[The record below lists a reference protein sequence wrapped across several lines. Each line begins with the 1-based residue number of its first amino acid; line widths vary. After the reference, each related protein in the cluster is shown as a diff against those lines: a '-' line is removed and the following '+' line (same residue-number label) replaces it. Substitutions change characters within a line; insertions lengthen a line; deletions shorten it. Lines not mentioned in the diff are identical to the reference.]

1 MFRPELK
8 EDARF
13 EFEFDNPP
21 PPPPPAELLYKLPCL
36 LWVRSEIFLIQL
48 NIFQSQSPEV
58 LPRLV
63 GETLSNIGSV
73 SSPMKMI

>member
-1 MFRPELK
+1 MLRPELK

-13 EFEFDNPP
+13 ELEFDNPP
-21 PPPPPAELLYKLPCL
+21 LPPPPAELLYKLPCL
-36 LWVRSEIFLIQL
+36 LCVRSEIFLSQL
-48 NIFQSQSPEV
+48 NIFQIKSPEF

-63 GETLSNIGSV
+63 GDTLSNIGSV